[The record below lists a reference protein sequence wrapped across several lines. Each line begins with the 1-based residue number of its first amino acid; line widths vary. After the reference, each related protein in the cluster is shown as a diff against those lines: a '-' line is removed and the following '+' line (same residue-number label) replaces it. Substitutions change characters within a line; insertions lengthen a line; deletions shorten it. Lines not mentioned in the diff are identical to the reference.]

1 MRDSD
6 KVSDMKIFSEC
17 SFCGP
22 LKTLWRATF
31 GLNSPNFLPLEM
43 HPTFHFNLN
52 DLTPGV
58 VLSPVLFQCIVFVI
72 ILCFIEN

>member
-22 LKTLWRATF
+22 LKMLWRATF